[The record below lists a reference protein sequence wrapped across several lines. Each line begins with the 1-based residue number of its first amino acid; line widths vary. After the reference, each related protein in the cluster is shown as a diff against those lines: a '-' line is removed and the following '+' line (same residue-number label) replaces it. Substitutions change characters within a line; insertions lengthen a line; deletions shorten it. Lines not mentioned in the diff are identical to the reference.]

1 MYFILPIIFVI
12 IIILIT
18 TIVITSY
25 DSNAPLL
32 ALLLLLVP
40 LLLAYLLNVSYKKA
54 SPKLINKSKISVM
67 HDKYVAIVRVG
78 DEYQETFTSKYEYD
92 NIISG
97 KFTIKKQNIYNIFGG
112 LNDTDYIVTINK

>member
-12 IIILIT
+12 IIILII
-18 TIVITSY
+18 TILITSY

-32 ALLLLLVP
+32 VLLLLFVP
-40 LLLAYLLNVSYKKA
+40 LLLVYLFNVSYKTA
-54 SPKLINKSKISVM
+54 PPKLINKSKISVM
-67 HDKYVAIVRVG
+67 HDKYVVIVRIG